1 MKIKCA
7 SVKLHHAP
15 QISGQVLVNAV
26 TVQVKPVRSQAPGIL
41 PIGISRLAAVDSS
54 PTREG

>member
-1 MKIKCA
+1 MRPNIWGPWTCEFKVPI
-7 SVKLHHAP
+7 
-15 QISGQVLVNAV
+15 NAV
-26 TVQVKPVRSQAPGIL
+26 IVQVKPVRSQAPGIL